1 MALTRIKTNQITD
14 LAVTTGKIANS
25 AVTAAKLANNLTYG
39 SDLTVSGNLTVGGTT
54 TAVQTDNTR
63 ITDAVITLSE
73 GGNGSVDAGLL
84 IDRGAG
90 AVGSASANQAF
101 LWDES
106 ANEFA
111 LADVGT
117 DDGDA
122 TTNLTIG
129 AYANLQVAELT
140 ATGATAGNV
149 QVGVT
154 GDNEIDTSSGN
165 LTIDSAGGTI
175 TLDDNVVISG
185 TLDASS
191 GNLTTNVSNTQVM
204 FSSSGVITGSS
215 SLVWDGTDLT
225 VGSAVVSDLTSG
237 RVVLAGTSGA
247 IEDSGNLT
255 FDGSTLDVTGAV
267 TASGVVTGGSLT
279 DGTATISSGA
289 LSGATT
295 GAFSSNVTVGG
306 TLGVTGESTLA
317 SATVSD
323 LTSGRVVLAGTSG
336 AIEDS
341 GNLTFNGSTLAVTGA
356 ATISTTLGVTG
367 TTTAGIVNLSGLL
380 SADGGIDV
388 DGAFTV
394 ADTTGNVAT
403 TGTLSAGATTLSSAA
418 VSDLTDNRIVIAGT
432 SGELEDD
439 ANLTFDG
446 TTFEVGGGYGAT
458 GLDIAMDGNI
468 STNGT
473 LTVDGTSTLGVVNAS
488 GLASLDGGIDVD
500 GAFTV
505 ADTTGNVV
513 TTGTINTGA
522 ATLSSAAVSDL
533 TDNRIVIA
541 GTSGELEDDA
551 NLTFDGTTFEV
562 GGGYGATGLDIA
574 MDGNVS
580 TNGSLTVDGTSTLGV
595 INASGLASLDA
606 GIDVDG
612 AFTVAN
618 GNGNIG
624 TTGTLNVDG
633 ATTLNGAV
641 TLGDASGDAIT
652 VTGTATFGASA
663 DFDGGFTVAAAQT
676 IDVGGNQI
684 DNVADPTA
692 AQDAAT
698 KAYVDSQV
706 STASALV
713 IAADSG
719 SNDTVTIGS
728 DTLTFAGTANEIT
741 TAVTDNTIT
750 IGLPDDVTI
759 AGNLTVSGTTTTV
772 NSTTTELE
780 DPVMRLGVTG
790 LSEDGGKDRGIEFLY
805 YDGSEQTG
813 FFGWDNDAN
822 AFVFLTGATN
832 ASEVFSGTAGA
843 ATFGAITGTT
853 ITGTGTAT
861 LNDAAIGGGYGST
874 GVTISAAGVIQAN
887 GAITSDGAITGGSL
901 TDGTATLS
909 SGALSGATTGAFS
922 SNVTVGGTLGVTGE
936 STLASA
942 TVSDLTDNRIVIA
955 GTSGALEDSANLTFD
970 GTTFEVGGGYGAT
983 GLDIAM
989 DGNVS
994 TNGTITADGTI
1005 TGGSLT
1011 DGTATLSSGALSGAT
1026 TGAFSSNVTVGG
1038 TLGVT
1043 GESTLAS
1050 ATVSDLTNNR
1060 IVIAGAS
1067 GALEDDANLTFD
1079 GTTFEVGGGYGAT
1092 GLDIAMD
1099 GNISTNGTLTVDGTS
1114 TLGVVNVSGL
1124 ASLDGGIDVDGA
1136 FTVADTTGNVS
1147 TTGTLTAGNTDV
1159 GTLDASGLASLDGG
1173 IDVDGAFTVAD
1184 TTGNVSTSGTLD
1196 VTGTS
1201 TLGVINASG
1210 LASLDAGIDVD
1221 GAFTVADTT
1230 GNVSTSGTLDVT
1242 GTSTLGVINASGLA
1256 SLDGGIDVDGAFTV
1270 ADTSGNVATT
1280 GTLSAGE
1287 TTLSSATVSDLT
1299 SGRVVLA
1306 GTSGAIEDSGN
1317 LTFNGSTLAVT
1328 GAATISTTLGVT
1340 GESTLASATVSDLTS
1355 GRVVLAGTSG
1365 AIEDSGNLTF
1375 NGSTLAVTGAIT
1387 ASSNVDIADA
1397 GSLRVGTG
1405 NDFTINH
1412 DGTDTTITNG
1422 TGILKIDGTATSSI
1436 RVNEAGANV
1445 DFVVEGDTNN
1455 ALLTVD
1461 ASGDNVGIGGA
1472 PNANAVFHVNDTGSM
1487 ILPVGTTAQRPT
1499 GVTGMFRYNSTVG
1512 GIEYHNGSD
1521 WSGISSDFTVATS
1534 QTFNGDNSTTDFT
1547 LSALSGADSYSVAGV
1562 FVTLN
1567 GVVQEPTTVY
1577 GISGTTL
1584 SFTSAPASGDLIEV
1598 RKFTTTTVI
1607 NALADVDGDTQI
1619 QVEESSDEDVIRF
1632 DIGGSEK
1639 MVLNATQLSVTGNIV
1654 ATGDIT
1660 ANGDITLGDANT
1672 DTITLGAEIG
1682 SDIIPD
1688 TDGSRDLG
1696 SATNRWAEA
1705 HIDDVLLG
1713 PQGDIRFYDSDASNF
1728 VAFQSAGTVASDI
1741 TWTLP
1746 SADAAVSG
1754 YALVSNG
1761 SGTLSW
1767 AAAGATTTSDTTT
1780 NAEEQLYF
1788 GDITSG
1794 AVTAVHHDADLTYNP
1809 STGSLSSD
1817 VFIGALTGN
1826 ASTATALETA
1836 RTIGGVSFD
1845 GTANINLAG
1854 VNTTGNQD
1862 TSGNAATA
1870 TALETART
1878 IGGVS
1883 FDGTANI
1890 NLAGVNTAG
1899 NQDTSGNAATATTA
1913 TNVNVTANNTANE
1926 TVYLTFVDGAT
1937 GAQGIE
1943 TDTGLSYNPSTNVL
1957 STTATNAQYAD
1968 LAEMYAS
1975 DEDIEA
1981 GTIVCFVGD
1990 GKVAACDQDACRSVA
2005 GIISTDPAYLM
2016 NSVQEGVA
2024 LALVGRVPCKV
2035 TGPVAAGD
2043 LMVSAGNG
2051 MARAEANP
2059 SIGTVIGKAI
2069 EANEDGE
2076 GVIEVLAL
2084 MM

>member
-1 MALTRIKTNQITD
+1 MSLTRIKTNQITD
-14 LAVTTGKIANS
+14 LAVTTGKIANN
-25 AVTAAKLANNLTYG
+25 AVTAGKLANNLTYG
-39 SDLTVSGNLTVGGTT
+39 SDLTVSGNLTVQGTT
-54 TAVQTDNTR
+54 VAVQTSNTR
-63 ITDAVITLSE
+63 VTDAVITLAE
-73 GGNGSVDAGLL
+73 GGDGSVDAGLL

-90 AVGSASANQAF
+90 EVASSTANQAI

-106 ANEFA
+106 ANQFVM
-111 LADVGT
+111 ADVGT

-129 AYANLQVAELT
+129 AYANLQIAELT

-267 TASGVVTGGSLT
+267 TASGAVTGGSLT

-295 GAFSSNVTVGG
+295 GGFSSNVTVGG
-306 TLGVTGESTLA
+306 
-317 SATVSD
+317 
-323 LTSGRVVLAGTSG
+323 
-336 AIEDS
+336 
-341 GNLTFNGSTLAVTGA
+341 
-356 ATISTTLGVTG
+356 TLGVTG

-394 ADTTGNVAT
+394 ADTTGNVST
-403 TGTLSAGATTLSSAA
+403 SGTLSSGAATLSSAA
-418 VSDLTDNRIVIAGT
+418 VSDLTNNRIVIAGT
-432 SGELEDD
+432 SGELEDN

-473 LTVDGTSTLGVVNAS
+473 LTVDGTSTLGVINAS
-488 GLASLDGGIDVD
+488 GLASLDAGIDVD

-505 ADTTGNVV
+505 ADTTGNVA
-513 TTGTINTGA
+513 TTGTLSAGA
-522 ATLSSAAVSDL
+522 STLSSAAVSDL
-533 TDNRIVIA
+533 TNNRIVIA

-595 INASGLASLDA
+595 INASGLASLDG

-612 AFTVAN
+612 AFTVAD

-663 DFDGGFTVAAAQT
+663 DFDSGFTVAAAQT
-676 IDVGGNQI
+676 IDVGANKI
-684 DNVADPTA
+684 TNVADPVSN
-692 AQDAAT
+692 QDAAT
-698 KAYVDSQV
+698 KAYVDSEV
-706 STASALV
+706 SSGSALA
-713 IAADSG
+713 IAGDSG
-719 SNDTVTIGS
+719 TDTVTVGT
-728 DTLTFAGTANEIT
+728 DTLTFSGTANEIV

-780 DPVMRLGVTG
+780 DPVMRLGTSG
-790 LSEDGGKDRGIEFLY
+790 LSSDGGKDRGIEFLY

-813 FFGWDNDAN
+813 FFGWDNSAD

-853 ITGTGTAT
+853 ITGSGTAT
-861 LNDAAIGGGYGST
+861 LNDVAIGGGYGST
-874 GVTISAAGVIQAN
+874 GVTISASGVIQAN

-936 STLASA
+936 STLSSA

-989 DGNVS
+989 DGDVS

-1038 TLGVT
+1038 TLGVS

-1114 TLGVVNVSGL
+1114 TLGVVNVSDL

-1159 GTLDASGLASLDGG
+1159 GTLD
-1173 IDVDGAFTVAD
+1173 
-1184 TTGNVSTSGTLD
+1184 
-1196 VTGTS
+1196 
-1201 TLGVINASG
+1201 
-1210 LASLDAGIDVD
+1210 
-1221 GAFTVADTT
+1221 
-1230 GNVSTSGTLDVT
+1230 
-1242 GTSTLGVINASGLA
+1242 ASGLA

-1317 LTFNGSTLAVT
+1317 LTFDGSTLALT
-1328 GAATISTTLGVT
+1328 GAM
-1340 GESTLASATVSDLTS
+1340 TS
-1355 GRVVLAGTSG
+1355 
-1365 AIEDSGNLTF
+1365 SGNI
-1375 NGSTLAVTGAIT
+1375 S
-1387 ASSNVDIADA
+1387 IADA

-1422 TGILKIDGTATSSI
+1422 TGILAINGLATSSI

-1445 DFVVEGDTNN
+1445 DTVIEGASNASLFV
-1455 ALLTVD
+1455 VD

-1472 PNANAVFHVNDTGSM
+1472 PNANAVFHVNDTGAM
-1487 ILPVGTTAQRPT
+1487 ILATGTTSNRPLT
-1499 GVTGMFRYNSTVG
+1499 AVTGMLRFNTTLNTLEFYDNSAWASV
-1512 GIEYHNGSD
+1512 
-1521 WSGISSDFTVATS
+1521 SSDFTIATS
-1534 QTFNGDNSTTDFT
+1534 QTFTGDNSTTDFT
-1547 LSALSGADSYSVAGV
+1547 LSSLTGSDSYTVAGV

-1584 SFTSAPASGDLIEV
+1584 SFTTAPSSGDLIEV
-1598 RKFTTTTVI
+1598 RKFTTTSTI

-1619 QVEESSDEDVIRF
+1619 QVEESSDDDTIRF
-1632 DIGGSEK
+1632 DIQGTEK
-1639 MVLNATQLSVTGNIV
+1639 MYLNSTGLTLAGNLH
-1654 ATGDIT
+1654 ATGTIT
-1660 ANGDITLGDANT
+1660 ADGDITLGDAST
-1672 DTITLGAEIG
+1672 DSVTFTAKVG
-1682 SDIIPD
+1682 SNIVPTADS
-1688 TDGSRDLG
+1688 TYDLG
-1696 SATNRWAEA
+1696 SDPGSSGQAWAN
-1705 HIDDVLLG
+1705 V
-1713 PQGDIRFYDSDASNF
+1713 
-1728 VAFQSAGTVASDI
+1728 
-1741 TWTLP
+1741 W
-1746 SADAAVSG
+1746 ADTF
-1754 YALVSNG
+1754 N
-1761 SGTLSW
+1761 
-1767 AAAGATTTSDTTT
+1767 
-1780 NAEEQLYF
+1780 
-1788 GDITSG
+1788 
-1794 AVTAVHHDADLTYNP
+1794 
-1809 STGSLSSD
+1809 
-1817 VFIGALTGN
+1817 GALSGN
-1826 ASTATALETA
+1826 ATTATALETA
-1836 RTIGGVSFD
+1836 RNIGGVSFD
-1845 GTANINLAG
+1845 GTANIDLPG
-1854 VNTTGNQD
+1854 VNTAGDQD

-1870 TALETART
+1870 TLASTVT
-1878 IGGVS
+1878 I
-1883 FDGTANI
+1883 
-1890 NLAGVNTAG
+1890 
-1899 NQDTSGNAATATTA
+1899 
-1913 TNVNVTANNTANE
+1913 TANNTTNE

-1937 GAQGIE
+1937 GTQGLE

-1957 STTATNAQYAD
+1957 STTASAAQYAD
-1968 LAEMYAS
+1968 LAEMYAA
-1975 DEDIEA
+1975 DEAIEP
-1981 GTIVCFVGD
+1981 GTVVHFAGD
-1990 GKVAACDQDACRSVA
+1990 GKVAACDVANCRAVA
-2005 GIISTDPAYLM
+2005 GIISTDPAHLM
-2016 NSVQEGVA
+2016 NSAQEGVA
-2024 LALVGRVPCKV
+2024 LALAGRVPCKV

-2051 MARAEANP
+2051 MAMANNEAAT
-2059 SIGTVIGKAI
+2059 GTVIGKAI
-2069 EANEDGE
+2069 EANEGGE

>member
-1 MALTRIKTNQITD
+1 
-14 LAVTTGKIANS
+14 
-25 AVTAAKLANNLTYG
+25 
-39 SDLTVSGNLTVGGTT
+39 
-54 TAVQTDNTR
+54 
-63 ITDAVITLSE
+63 
-73 GGNGSVDAGLL
+73 
-84 IDRGAG
+84 
-90 AVGSASANQAF
+90 
-101 LWDES
+101 
-106 ANEFA
+106 
-111 LADVGT
+111 
-117 DDGDA
+117 
-122 TTNLTIG
+122 
-129 AYANLQVAELT
+129 
-140 ATGATAGNV
+140 
-149 QVGVT
+149 
-154 GDNEIDTSSGN
+154 
-165 LTIDSAGGTI
+165 
-175 TLDDNVVISG
+175 
-185 TLDASS
+185 
-191 GNLTTNVSNTQVM
+191 
-204 FSSSGVITGSS
+204 
-215 SLVWDGTDLT
+215 
-225 VGSAVVSDLTSG
+225 
-237 RVVLAGTSGA
+237 
-247 IEDSGNLT
+247 
-255 FDGSTLDVTGAV
+255 
-267 TASGVVTGGSLT
+267 
-279 DGTATISSGA
+279 
-289 LSGATT
+289 
-295 GAFSSNVTVGG
+295 
-306 TLGVTGESTLA
+306 
-317 SATVSD
+317 
-323 LTSGRVVLAGTSG
+323 
-336 AIEDS
+336 
-341 GNLTFNGSTLAVTGA
+341 
-356 ATISTTLGVTG
+356 
-367 TTTAGIVNLSGLL
+367 
-380 SADGGIDV
+380 
-388 DGAFTV
+388 
-394 ADTTGNVAT
+394 
-403 TGTLSAGATTLSSAA
+403 
-418 VSDLTDNRIVIAGT
+418 
-432 SGELEDD
+432 
-439 ANLTFDG
+439 
-446 TTFEVGGGYGAT
+446 
-458 GLDIAMDGNI
+458 
-468 STNGT
+468 
-473 LTVDGTSTLGVVNAS
+473 VNAS

-505 ADTTGNVV
+505 ADTSGNVS
-513 TTGTINTGA
+513 TSGTLSSGA

-533 TDNRIVIA
+533 TNNRIVIA

-595 INASGLASLDA
+595 INASGLASLDG

-612 AFTVAN
+612 AFTVADTS
-618 GNGNIG
+618 GNVA

-663 DFDGGFTVAAAQT
+663 DFDSGFTVAAAQT
-676 IDVGGNQI
+676 IDVGSNKI
-684 DNVADPTA
+684 TNVADPVSN
-692 AQDAAT
+692 QDAAT
-698 KAYVDSQV
+698 KAYVDSSV
-706 STASALV
+706 SNASGLV

-719 SNDTVTIGS
+719 SNDTVTVGT
-728 DTLTFAGTANEIT
+728 DTLTFSGTANEIVT
-741 TAVTDNTIT
+741 TVTDNTIT

-780 DPVMRLGVTG
+780 DPVMRLGVSG
-790 LSEDGGKDRGIEFLY
+790 LGADAGKDRGIEFLY

-813 FFGWDNDAN
+813 FFGWDNSAD

-861 LNDAAIGGGYGST
+861 LNDVAIGGGYGST
-874 GVTISAAGVIQAN
+874 GVTISTAGVIQAN

-936 STLASA
+936 STLSSA

-1147 TTGTLTAGNTDV
+1147 TTGTLSAGNTDV

-1184 TTGNVSTSGTLD
+1184 TTGNVSTSGTLG

-1210 LASLDAGIDVD
+1210 LASLDGGIDVD

-1230 GNVSTSGTLDVT
+1230 GNVSTSGTLGVT

-1317 LTFNGSTLAVT
+1317 LTFDGSTLALT
-1328 GAATISTTLGVT
+1328 GAM
-1340 GESTLASATVSDLTS
+1340 TS
-1355 GRVVLAGTSG
+1355 
-1365 AIEDSGNLTF
+1365 SGNI
-1375 NGSTLAVTGAIT
+1375 S
-1387 ASSNVDIADA
+1387 IADA

-1412 DGTDTTITNG
+1412 DGTDTTIANG
-1422 TGILKIDGTATSSI
+1422 TGILAINGLATSSI

-1445 DFVVEGDTNN
+1445 DTVIEGASNASLFV
-1455 ALLTVD
+1455 VD

-1472 PNANAVFHVNDTGSM
+1472 PNANAVFHVNDTGAM
-1487 ILPVGTTAQRPT
+1487 ILATGTTVNRPAT
-1499 GVTGMFRYNSTVG
+1499 GVTGMLRFNTTLNTLEFYDNSAWASV
-1512 GIEYHNGSD
+1512 
-1521 WSGISSDFTVATS
+1521 SSDFTVATS
-1534 QTFNGDNSTTDFT
+1534 QTFSGDNSTTDFT
-1547 LSALSGADSYSVAGV
+1547 LSALSGADSYTVAGV
-1562 FVTLN
+1562 FVTIN

-1584 SFTSAPASGDLIEV
+1584 SFTTAPSSGDLIEV
-1598 RKFTTTTVI
+1598 RKFTTTTTI

-1619 QVEESSDEDVIRF
+1619 QVEESSDDDTIRF
-1632 DIGGSEK
+1632 DIQGTEK
-1639 MVLNATQLSVTGNIV
+1639 MYLNSTGLTLAGNLH
-1654 ATGDIT
+1654 ATGTIT
-1660 ANGDITLGDANT
+1660 ADGDITLGDAST
-1672 DTITLGAEIG
+1672 DSVTFTAKVG
-1682 SDIIPD
+1682 SNIVPTADS
-1688 TDGSRDLG
+1688 TYDLG
-1696 SATNRWAEA
+1696 SDPGSSGQAWAN
-1705 HIDDVLLG
+1705 V
-1713 PQGDIRFYDSDASNF
+1713 
-1728 VAFQSAGTVASDI
+1728 
-1741 TWTLP
+1741 W
-1746 SADAAVSG
+1746 ADTF
-1754 YALVSNG
+1754 N
-1761 SGTLSW
+1761 
-1767 AAAGATTTSDTTT
+1767 
-1780 NAEEQLYF
+1780 
-1788 GDITSG
+1788 
-1794 AVTAVHHDADLTYNP
+1794 
-1809 STGSLSSD
+1809 
-1817 VFIGALTGN
+1817 GALSGN
-1826 ASTATALETA
+1826 ATTATALETA
-1836 RTIGGVSFD
+1836 RNIGGVSFD
-1845 GTANINLAG
+1845 GTANIDLP
-1854 VNTTGNQD
+1854 
-1862 TSGNAATA
+1862 
-1870 TALETART
+1870 
-1878 IGGVS
+1878 
-1883 FDGTANI
+1883 
-1890 NLAGVNTAG
+1890 GVNTAG
-1899 NQDTSGNAATATTA
+1899 DQDTSGNAATATTS
-1913 TNVNVTANNTANE
+1913 TNVTTTDNTATNE
-1926 TVYLTFVDGAT
+1926 TVYIAFVDGT
-1937 GAQGIE
+1937 SGAQGIE
-1943 TDTGLSYNPSTNVL
+1943 VDSTGLTYNPSTNTL
-1957 STTATNAQYAD
+1957 STSVFSGTATTAQYAD
-1968 LAEMYAS
+1968 LAEMYAA
-1975 DEDIEA
+1975 DAEIEP
-1981 GTIVCFVGD
+1981 GTVVHFAGD
-1990 GKVAACDQDACRSVA
+1990 GKVAACDVANCRAVA
-2005 GIISTDPAYLM
+2005 GIISTDPAHLM
-2016 NSVQEGVA
+2016 NSAQEGVA
-2024 LALVGRVPCKV
+2024 LALAGRVPCKV

-2051 MARAEANP
+2051 MAMANNEAAT
-2059 SIGTVIGKAI
+2059 GTVIGKAI
-2069 EANEDGE
+2069 EANEGGE

>member
-14 LAVTTGKIANS
+14 LAVTTGKIANN
-25 AVTAAKLANNLTYG
+25 AVTAGKLANNLTYS

-54 TAVQTDNTR
+54 VAVQTDNTR
-63 ITDAVITLSE
+63 ITDAVITLAE

-90 AVGSASANQAF
+90 AVGSATANQAF
-101 LWDES
+101 LWDET
-106 ANEFA
+106 ADQFV

-129 AYANLQVAELT
+129 AYANLQIAELT
-140 ATGATAGNV
+140 STGATAGNV

-191 GNLTTNVSNTQVM
+191 GNLTTNVSDTHVV
-204 FSSSGVITGSS
+204 FSNSGVLAGSA

-267 TASGVVTGGSLT
+267 TASGAVTGGSLT

-306 TLGVTGESTLA
+306 TLGVTG
-317 SATVSD
+317 
-323 LTSGRVVLAGTSG
+323 
-336 AIEDS
+336 
-341 GNLTFNGSTLAVTGA
+341 
-356 ATISTTLGVTG
+356 

-394 ADTTGNVAT
+394 ADTSGNVAT
-403 TGTLSAGATTLSSAA
+403 TGTLSSGAATLSSAA

-505 ADTTGNVV
+505 ADTSGNVA
-513 TTGTINTGA
+513 TTGTLSSGA
-522 ATLSSAAVSDL
+522 ATLSSAQVSDL

-562 GGGYGATGLDIA
+562 GGGYGSTGLDIA

-663 DFDGGFTVAAAQT
+663 DFDGGFTVAASQT

-719 SNDTVTIGS
+719 SNDTVTVGT
-728 DTLTFAGTANEIT
+728 DTLTFAGTANEVT

-832 ASEVFSGTAGA
+832 SSEVFSGTAGA

-1050 ATVSDLTNNR
+1050 ATVSDLTDNR

-1114 TLGVVNVSGL
+1114 TLGVVNASGL

-1136 FTVADTTGNVS
+1136 FTVADSTGNVS

-1173 IDVDGAFTVAD
+1173 IDVDGAFTVAN
-1184 TTGNVSTSGTLD
+1184 TSGNVSTSGTLG

-1230 GNVSTSGTLDVT
+1230 GNVSTSGTLGVT

-1317 LTFNGSTLAVT
+1317 LTF
-1328 GAATISTTLGVT
+1328 
-1340 GESTLASATVSDLTS
+1340 D
-1355 GRVVLAGTSG
+1355 
-1365 AIEDSGNLTF
+1365 
-1375 NGSTLAVTGAIT
+1375 GSTLAVTGAIT

-1436 RVNEAGANV
+1436 RVNEAGENV
-1445 DFVVEGDTNN
+1445 DFVVEGDTNT

-1472 PNANAVFHVNDTGSM
+1472 PNANAVFHINDTGAM
-1487 ILPVGTTAQRPT
+1487 IIPVGTTANRPT

-1512 GIEYHNGSD
+1512 GIEYYDADS
-1521 WSGISSDFTVATS
+1521 WESISTAFTVATS

-1584 SFTSAPASGDLIEV
+1584 SFTTAPASGDLIEV
-1598 RKFTTTTVI
+1598 RKFTTTTTI

-1632 DIGGSEK
+1632 DVGGSEK
-1639 MVLNATQLSVTGNIV
+1639 MVLNSTQLSVTGNIV

-1672 DTITLGAEIG
+1672 DTITLSAEIG
-1682 SDIIPD
+1682 SDVIPD

-1836 RTIGGVSFD
+1836 RTIGGVSFN
-1845 GTANINLAG
+1845 GTANINLPG
-1854 VNTTGNQD
+1854 VNT
-1862 TSGNAATA
+1862 SG
-1870 TALETART
+1870 
-1878 IGGVS
+1878 
-1883 FDGTANI
+1883 D
-1890 NLAGVNTAG
+1890 
-1899 NQDTSGNAATATTA
+1899 QDTSGNAATATTA

-1981 GTIVCFVGD
+1981 GTVVHFAGD
-1990 GKVAACDQDACRSVA
+1990 AKVAECDTDSCKTVA
-2005 GIISTDPAYLM
+2005 GIVSTDPAHLM

-2024 LALVGRVPCKV
+2024 LALAGRVPCKV